1 MNTGA
6 IYNYPLEHNISLLNN
21 EKIFKFI
28 KYKKNTNKMK
38 KFEVVKIFFIALITG
53 NIMGTVLIQIF
64 HNLTI
69 KNVII
74 MEVVLISIIIIL
86 FISTKLWNKKQ
97 DKLKKFDN
105 QPTRDEHV

>member
-1 MNTGA
+1 MHYNTKY
-6 IYNYPLEHNISLLNN
+6 IISNN

-53 NIMGTVLIQIF
+53 NIMGIILIQIF
-64 HNLTI
+64 RNLTI

-86 FISTKLWNKKQ
+86 FITTKLWNKRQ
-97 DKLKKFDN
+97 DKMKKSDN
-105 QPTRDEHV
+105 QQPTSDKRI